1 MVRARCCPRAA
12 AVSLTGAARV
22 AVAVAVG
29 ALLVGA
35 GCGGRKRGPAR
46 AVDAGVAPR
55 TGGPLIS
62 TDARVELLSIL
73 FRLAGAPEYN
83 KGSQTPYLA
92 AALAHFGRFADHP
105 AVLASRQLRQQ
116 SGIGYNAPVG
126 LAVYLDP
133 TTLTPLVPMQP
144 LPSGLDV
151 RWRGVAMADYL
162 DKVRDFATRS
172 DFAGF
177 FATQR
182 PYLTRVEARMSA
194 ALAGHDSA
202 SWLERWFGAAPFG
215 SFVIIPGLI
224 TGAWNYGASTT
235 TPGAGHTAFQVV
247 QLERPDAEGL
257 PQPSDDTLALLA
269 HEMSHS
275 FVNPIIEDHAAALE
289 PAATPLFTAVQAA
302 MTRSTYPSWLLMVQ
316 ESCVRAVTLLYAR
329 AELGPAAARATLAR
343 DRDAGFTWIEALA
356 EMLEAQRAGLA
367 DAGAGSSLEAMVPAL
382 AAFFS
387 SQAPPAA
394 SPGP

>member
-1 MVRARCCPRAA
+1 MARARSRSRSCSCSRGAGR
-12 AVSLTGAARV
+12 AVSILIAGT
-22 AVAVAVG
+22 
-29 ALLVGA
+29 LLASV
-35 GCGGRKRGPAR
+35 GCGGKKRSAAPPPDAAVAR
-46 AVDAGVAPR
+46 RSGA
-55 TGGPLIS
+55 PLIT
-62 TDARVELLSIL
+62 TDARVELLSLL

-83 KGSQTPYLA
+83 KGFQTPYLA
-92 AALAHFGRFADHP
+92 AAVAHFGRFVDHP
-105 AVLASRQLRQQ
+105 AVLATRMLRQQ
-116 SGIGYNAPVG
+116 SGIGYNAPLG

-133 TTLTPLVPMQP
+133 TTLAPLVPMEP
-144 LPSGLDV
+144 LPPGLDV
-151 RWRGVAMADYL
+151 RWRGVPLADYL

-182 PYLTRVEARMSA
+182 PYLTRVEARVAA

-224 TGAWNYGASTT
+224 TGSWNYGASTT
-235 TPGAGHTAFQVV
+235 TPGGHTAFQIV

-275 FVNPIIEDHAAALE
+275 FVNPIIESHAAELE

-343 DRDAGFTWIEALA
+343 DHEAGFTWIEPLA
-356 EMLEAQRAGLA
+356 DVMAAQRANLP

-387 SQAPPAA
+387 SQTPTAPP
-394 SPGP
+394 PGP

>member
-1 MVRARCCPRAA
+1 MVQLPRCLGL
-12 AVSLTGAARV
+12 AVTVVSFVVV
-22 AVAVAVG
+22 AP
-29 ALLVGA
+29 
-35 GCGGRKRGPAR
+35 GCGGRKRSAAR
-46 AVDAGVAPR
+46 TPDAAVARRSGA
-55 TGGPLIS
+55 PLIS
-62 TDARVELLSIL
+62 TDARVQLISIL

-83 KGSQTPYLA
+83 KGFQTPYLA
-92 AALAHFGRFADHP
+92 AADAHFARFADHP
-105 AVLASRQLRQQ
+105 AVLASRVLRQQ
-116 SGIGYNAPVG
+116 HGIGYNAPVG

-133 TTLTPLVPMQP
+133 ATLTPLVPMEP
-144 LPSGLDV
+144 LPPGLDV
-151 RWRGVAMADYL
+151 RWRGVAVAAYL

-182 PYLTRVEARMSA
+182 PYLTRVEARLAA

-224 TGAWNYGASTT
+224 TGSWNYGASTT
-235 TPGAGHTAFQVV
+235 TPSAGHTAFQIV

-275 FVNPIIEDHAAALE
+275 FVNPIIEGHAAELE

-343 DRDAGFTWIEALA
+343 DREAGFTWIEPLA
-356 EMLEAQRAGLA
+356 EVMAAQHAGIS

-387 SQAPPAA
+387 SQTPPAP
-394 SPGP
+394 SP

>member
-1 MVRARCCPRAA
+1 MARARSCPRAVWHWLA
-12 AVSLTGAARV
+12 ITVT
-22 AVAVAVG
+22 AVG
-29 ALLVGA
+29 LFAGA
-35 GCGGRKRGPAR
+35 GCGGRKRSTAR
-46 AVDAGVAPR
+46 SPDAAVAWRSGAP
-55 TGGPLIS
+55 LVS
-62 TDARVELLSIL
+62 TDARVELISLL

-83 KGSQTPYLA
+83 KGFQTPYLA

-105 AVLASRQLRQQ
+105 AVLATRMLRQQ

-133 TTLTPLVPMQP
+133 VTLTPLVPMQP
-144 LPSGLDV
+144 LPPGLDV
-151 RWRGVAMADYL
+151 RWRGVAVADYL

-224 TGAWNYGASTT
+224 TGSWNYGASTT

-257 PQPSDDTLALLA
+257 PQPSDDALALLA

-275 FVNPIIEDHAAALE
+275 FVNPIIESHAAELE

-356 EMLEAQRAGLA
+356 DVMAAQRANLP

-387 SQAPPAA
+387 SQTPPAPP
-394 SPGP
+394 P